1 MTYQAGTCRLLFGP
15 MFSKK
20 TTRLIEE
27 AETLTDLGIKCL
39 FVNHIDHQRETAAG
53 DIFVS
58 THHSQYKGLS
68 SKIDRVLAE
77 RAGEINSDP
86 YKAIFFDEGQFF
98 PDIVDWTID
107 AVFNKGKIVII
118 ASLDGDANLKPF
130 GRVHDLESI
139 CEQQNIVR
147 LTAFCKPC
155 LKQQGRLVNA
165 SFTAKLNPGGPQK
178 EIGASDKYMPV
189 CMKCYL
195 MHTQTG
201 SEPVIKVE
209 QLEAMALPVAKRD
222 ESKEGTVVAT
232 RK

>member
-1 MTYQAGTCRLLFGP
+1 MAHQVGTCRLIFGP

-39 FVNHIDHQRETAAG
+39 FVNHSDHQRETAAG
-53 DIFVS
+53 DIYVS

-77 RAGEINSDP
+77 RASEVNADP
-86 YKAIFFDEGQFF
+86 YKAICFDEGQFF
-98 PDIVDWTID
+98 QDIVEWTID

-139 CEQQNIVR
+139 CEQHNIVR

-155 LKQQGRLVNA
+155 LKQGRLINA

-178 EIGASDKYMPV
+178 EIGASDKYMAV
-189 CMKCYL
+189 CMKCHVR
-195 MHTQTG
+195 HTQKG
-201 SEPVIKVE
+201 PEPVIKVD
-209 QLEAMALPVAKRD
+209 QLETMALPTIKWED
-222 ESKEGTVVAT
+222 STVVAG